1 MSVAPALGKIA
12 VGVVVERRKAQS
24 PWIDFTWK
32 PVAVLAGLP
41 EAAPWTRLSKE
52 GDGATFYAG
61 TAEVELHRT
70 ETGNYRDNLGSG
82 APKLWV
88 ALRPTGVEPPFEIF
102 AVTADP
108 SEGEAWTESGSDLV
122 DVVPM
127 PDALRAT
134 VDAFVTEHHVERPF
148 YKRKRDRA
156 DPDAFARRAPARKER
171 E

>member
-41 EAAPWTRLSKE
+41 DAAPWTRLSE
-52 GDGATFYAG
+52 DGDGATFYAG

-88 ALRPTGVEPPFEIF
+88 ALRPTGVDPPYEIF